1 MPIEYGTPIN
11 PYVNRGSVEVAKL
24 LSNRFAN
31 NLMYSNE
38 LEEQLANLQ
47 VADFQGD
54 MAAKFAL
61 EQQIKKT
68 LDGLATRGDYET
80 SLSLSLELL
89 KISQNNMLH
98 FNRIINCMKRPRKWS
113 KSV

>member
-61 EQQIKKT
+61 EQQTKKT
-68 LDGLATRGDYET
+68 LDGLATRGDYENLT
-80 SLSLSLELL
+80 VPIVRAFQFHGVSFL
-89 KISQNNMLH
+89 KS
-98 FNRIINCMKRPRKWS
+98 
-113 KSV
+113 